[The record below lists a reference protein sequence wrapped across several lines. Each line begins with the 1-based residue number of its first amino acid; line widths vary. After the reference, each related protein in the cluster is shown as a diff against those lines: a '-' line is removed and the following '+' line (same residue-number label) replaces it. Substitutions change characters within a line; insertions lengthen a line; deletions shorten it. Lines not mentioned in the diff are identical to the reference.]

1 MSTFFEHSFT
11 EPIWSI
17 RYWGTPEQPLL
28 WIETRG
34 NEKAFWHS
42 YDVSTKKM
50 ELLGKAPADYA
61 QLNFQSGDENQA
73 IFIKLQKSK
82 NPGLEAI
89 QTYSLRPIQLLKEE
103 KPRALNS
110 ESPFNFKTPQH
121 YEESQDY
128 FKDFQT
134 FFKQQFNE
142 NIAKGL
148 DYFEGE
154 DKLIFSYYL
163 YDNGWKNY
171 LRVCNLAFETLVLEL
186 IAEGD
191 AIGYHTFTLL
201 KDHLIFV
208 KDKIKLVIYEKL

>member
-1 MSTFFEHSFT
+1 
-11 EPIWSI
+11 
-17 RYWGTPEQPLL
+17 
-28 WIETRG
+28 
-34 NEKAFWHS
+34 
-42 YDVSTKKM
+42 M

-73 IFIKLQKSK
+73 VFIKLQKSK

-110 ESPFNFKTPQH
+110 ENSFNFQTPQH

-154 DKLIFSYYL
+154 DK
-163 YDNGWKNY
+163 
-171 LRVCNLAFETLVLEL
+171 
-186 IAEGD
+186 
-191 AIGYHTFTLL
+191 
-201 KDHLIFV
+201 
-208 KDKIKLVIYEKL
+208 

>member
-17 RYWGTPEQPLL
+17 RYWGTPNKPLL

-34 NEKAFWHS
+34 NGEAFWHS
-42 YDVSTKKM
+42 YDVRTKKM

-61 QLNFQSGDENQA
+61 QLNFQEGDENQA

-201 KDHLIFV
+201 NNQLIFV

>member
-1 MSTFFEHSFT
+1 LSAFFEHSFT

-17 RYWGTPEQPLL
+17 RYWGTPEQPRL

-34 NEKAFWHS
+34 NGNAFWHS
-42 YDVSTKKM
+42 YEVSSKHM

-61 QLNFQSGDENQA
+61 QLNFQSGDEKQA
-73 IFIKLQKSK
+73 VFIKLQKSK

-89 QTYSLRPIQLLKEE
+89 QTYSLRPIKLLKEE
-103 KPRALNS
+103 IPHVLNS
-110 ESPFNFKTPQH
+110 ESPFNFQTPQH
-121 YEESQDY
+121 YEESHDY

-171 LRVCNLAFETLVLEL
+171 LRVCNLAFETLVHEL
-186 IAEGD
+186 ISEGE

-201 KDHLIFV
+201 NDQLIFV

>member
-1 MSTFFEHSFT
+1 M
-11 EPIWSI
+11 
-17 RYWGTPEQPLL
+17 

-34 NEKAFWHS
+34 NGDAFWHS
-42 YDVSTKKM
+42 YDDSIKKM

-148 DYFEGE
+148 DYFEGK

-201 KDHLIFV
+201 NDQLIFV

>member
-1 MSTFFEHSFT
+1 LSAFFEHSFT

-17 RYWGTPEQPLL
+17 RYWGTPEQPRL

-34 NEKAFWHS
+34 NGDAFWHS
-42 YDVSTKKM
+42 YDVSSKNM

-73 IFIKLQKSK
+73 VFIKLQQSK
-82 NPGLEAI
+82 NPGIESI
-89 QTYSLRPIQLLKEE
+89 KTYSLKPIELLKEE
-103 KPRALNS
+103 KPYALNS
-110 ESPFNFKTPQH
+110 ESPFNFQTPQH

-171 LRVCNLAFETLVLEL
+171 LRVCNLAFETLVHEL

-201 KDHLIFV
+201 NDQLIYV

>member
-1 MSTFFEHSFT
+1 M
-11 EPIWSI
+11 
-17 RYWGTPEQPLL
+17 

-34 NEKAFWHS
+34 NGEAFWHS

-50 ELLGKAPADYA
+50 ELLGKAPTDYA

-171 LRVCNLAFETLVLEL
+171 LRVCNLAFETLVHEL

-201 KDHLIFV
+201 NDQLIFV

>member
-1 MSTFFEHSFT
+1 LSTFFEHSFT

-17 RYWGTPEQPLL
+17 RYWGPPNKPLL

-34 NEKAFWHS
+34 NGEAFWHS

-201 KDHLIFV
+201 NDQLIFV

>member
-1 MSTFFEHSFT
+1 MPTFFEHSFA

-17 RYWGTPEQPLL
+17 RYWGTPEEPRL

-34 NEKAFWHS
+34 NGEAFWHS
-42 YDVSTKKM
+42 YDLLSKNIAF
-50 ELLGKAPADYA
+50 LGKAPSDYA
-61 QLNFQSGDENQA
+61 QLNFQEGGENQA
-73 IFIKLQKSK
+73 VFVKLEKSK
-82 NPGLEAI
+82 NPGMESIL
-89 QTYSLRPIQLLKEE
+89 TYSLQPLQLLKEE
-103 KPRALNS
+103 KPRQLNT
-110 ESPFNFKTPQH
+110 ESTFRFQTPNH

-128 FKDFQT
+128 FKDFHT

-142 NIAKGL
+142 NIAKGI

-154 DKLIFSYYL
+154 DKLLFSYYL

-191 AIGYHTFTLL
+191 AIGYHTFSLL
-201 KDHLIFV
+201 NNQLIFV
-208 KDKIKLVIYEKL
+208 QDKIKLVIYEKL

>member
-1 MSTFFEHSFT
+1 
-11 EPIWSI
+11 
-17 RYWGTPEQPLL
+17 
-28 WIETRG
+28 
-34 NEKAFWHS
+34 
-42 YDVSTKKM
+42 
-50 ELLGKAPADYA
+50 
-61 QLNFQSGDENQA
+61 
-73 IFIKLQKSK
+73 
-82 NPGLEAI
+82 LEAI

-103 KPRALNS
+103 KPYALNS
-110 ESPFNFKTPQH
+110 ESPFNFQTPQH

-171 LRVCNLAFETLVLEL
+171 LRVCNLAFESLVHEL

-201 KDHLIFV
+201 NDQLIYV

>member
-17 RYWGTPEQPLL
+17 RYWGTPNKPLL

-34 NEKAFWHS
+34 NGEAFWHS
-42 YDVSTKKM
+42 YDVSTKKL

-201 KDHLIFV
+201 NDQLIFV

>member
-1 MSTFFEHSFT
+1 LSTFFEHSFT

-17 RYWGTPEQPLL
+17 RYWGTPNKPLL

-34 NEKAFWHS
+34 NGEAFWHS

-201 KDHLIFV
+201 NDQLIFV

>member
-17 RYWGTPEQPLL
+17 RYWGTPNKPLL

-34 NEKAFWHS
+34 NGEAFWHS

-201 KDHLIFV
+201 NDQLIFV

>member
-1 MSTFFEHSFT
+1 M
-11 EPIWSI
+11 
-17 RYWGTPEQPLL
+17 

-34 NEKAFWHS
+34 NGEAFWHS

-148 DYFEGE
+148 DYFEGK

-201 KDHLIFV
+201 NDQLIFV